1 MESLDRIERYYLV
14 KTVTKATEYNEF
26 SKGAV
31 HTHVF
36 GKNCEML
43 FAETGDPWI
52 DRDYMTPYYIRNYG
66 YKRECDARRSF
77 AYKNPERSIYW
88 TERPEIIAVDI
99 KTVDGVSFIA

>member
-1 MESLDRIERYYLV
+1 MDRIERYCLV
-14 KTVTKATEYNEF
+14 KTITKATEQNEHF
-26 SKGAV
+26 KGAV
-31 HTHVF
+31 HTHIF
-36 GKNCEML
+36 GKGGEIL

-52 DRDYMTPYYIRNYG
+52 DRDCMTPYFVREYG
-66 YKRECDARRSF
+66 YKRECDARRSY